1 MSNLD
6 IVIATF
12 VAYLI
17 GSVSSAIIVC
27 KIMGLPDPR
36 TQGSRNPGATNV
48 LRIGGKKAA
57 LITLLG
63 DLLKGVLPILVARWL
78 GFDANALAL
87 IAFAAFLGHLFPIFF
102 RFEGGKGVATALGCL
117 IALNWPTSLCW
128 GATWIIMAF
137 LFRYSSLASLT
148 ASLLA
153 PLYIW
158 VFTQNK
164 AYAISISVMSLLL
177 FVRHKQNIRNLLTG
191 KESRIGEKKP
201 RYL

>member
-1 MSNLD
+1 MSTLD
-6 IVIATF
+6 IAIAIF

-27 KIMGLPDPR
+27 RIMGLSDPR
-36 TQGSRNPGATNV
+36 KQGSRNPGATNV

-63 DLLKGVLPILVARWL
+63 DLLKGVIPVLVAREL
-78 GFDANALAL
+78 GFDTNALAL
-87 IAFAAFLGHLFPIFF
+87 IAFAAFLGHLFPLFF

-128 GATWIIMAF
+128 GATWLIIAL

-158 VFTQNK
+158 LLTQNN

-191 KESRIGEKKP
+191 KESRIGKN
-201 RYL
+201 RA